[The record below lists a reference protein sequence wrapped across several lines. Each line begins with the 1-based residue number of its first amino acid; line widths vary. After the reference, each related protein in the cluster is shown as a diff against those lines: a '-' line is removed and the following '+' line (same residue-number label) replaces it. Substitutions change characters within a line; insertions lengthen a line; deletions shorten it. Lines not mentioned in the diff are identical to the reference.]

1 MFEVVAEVKKDYIA
15 DLLKK
20 GKRVDDRGFD
30 DYRPIVVE
38 KGISSKAE
46 GSALVK
52 IGKTQVLVG
61 VKLAIGEPF
70 PDMPNSG
77 VLTTNAE
84 LIPLAS
90 PSFEKG
96 PPDED
101 TVEIARVVDRGI
113 RESQCID
120 LDKLCLIPGEK
131 VWIIFVDMHVLDY
144 DGNLFDASALGAVAA
159 LLDAYMPKIE
169 EDKVVYGEKTNE
181 KLPMFHK
188 PVETTFAKINKSIV
202 VDPCLDEE
210 LVMDARLTVATDEN
224 GTICAMQKGGSG
236 TFTQDEILDIIKRG
250 ASRGSELRKFL
261 E

>member
-1 MFEVVAEVKKDYIA
+1 MFEVVAEVKKDYITS
-15 DLLKK
+15 LLEN
-20 GKRVDDRGFD
+20 GKRADDRGFE

-38 KGISSKAE
+38 RGVSNRAE
-46 GSALVK
+46 GSSLVK
-52 IGKTQVLVG
+52 IGKTQVLIG

-90 PSFEKG
+90 PNFEKG

-101 TVEIARVVDRGI
+101 TIEIARVVDRGI

-120 LDKLCLIPGEK
+120 LDKLCIVAGEK
-131 VWIIFVDMHVLDY
+131 VWIIFVDIHVLDY
-144 DGNLFDASALGAVAA
+144 DGNLFDASALGAIAA
-159 LLDAYMPKIE
+159 LLDTRMPKVE
-169 EDKVVYGEKTNE
+169 EDKVIYGEKTSE
-181 KLPMFHK
+181 KLPLLHK

-202 VDPCLDEE
+202 VDPSLDEE

-236 TFTQDEILDIIKRG
+236 TFTQEEILEIIKRG
-250 ASRGSELRKFL
+250 TRKGSELRRFL

>member
-15 DLLKK
+15 SLLEK
-20 GKRVDDRGFD
+20 GKRADDRGFD

-38 KGISSKAE
+38 KGVSNRAE
-46 GSALVK
+46 GSSLVK

-101 TVEIARVVDRGI
+101 TIEIARVVDRGI

-131 VWIIFVDMHVLDY
+131 VWIIFVDIHVLDY
-144 DGNLFDASALGAVAA
+144 DGNLFDASALGAITA
-159 LLDAYMPKIE
+159 LLDSYMPKVE
-169 EDKVVYGEKTNE
+169 EDKIIYGEKTSE
-181 KLPMFHK
+181 KLPIVHK
-188 PVETTFAKINKSIV
+188 PVETTFAKINKSTV
-202 VDPCLDEE
+202 LDPSLDEE

-224 GTICAMQKGGSG
+224 GIICAMQKGGSG
-236 TFTQDEILDIIKRG
+236 TFTQEEILDIIKRG
-250 ASRGSELRKFL
+250 ASKGNELRKFL